1 MQDAMAA
8 IVGVAGSSWARN
20 CEVASECTD
29 EVSVERRSSL
39 SAADGGGLV
48 VLSHP
53 ELGDTGSSV
62 AAGRSCGRPGPSDP
76 SEGESVSK

>member
-1 MQDAMAA
+1 MKDAMAA

-29 EVSVERRSSL
+29 EVSAERRSSS
-39 SAADGGGLV
+39 SAADGGGLII
-48 VLSHP
+48 LSHS
-53 ELGDTGSSV
+53 EIDGTSSSV
-62 AAGRSCGRPGPSDP
+62 AADCFCGRPCPSDP